1 MSGHFLTIDINPE
14 PTMTKKKYSS
24 PIPSSIPDE
33 DINNDS
39 GMELDPSGMEW
50 SGPENQ
56 LGLEPNNQAVS
67 LDKGGKIKHYK
78 TIVVY

>member
-1 MSGHFLTIDINPE
+1 MSLHVLTIDINPK
-14 PTMTKKKYSS
+14 PTMTQKKNSS

-39 GMELDPSGMEW
+39 STELDPSGAEW

-56 LGLEPNNQAVS
+56 LGLEPDDQAVA
-67 LDKGGKIKHYK
+67 LDKEGKIKHHE
-78 TIVVY
+78 TIVIY